1 MILCDIGNTTFHFKS
16 LTKDFKIF
24 HDELLPDLDDS
35 IYFIS
40 VNKNATNILLKKFP
54 NAIDI
59 ENFIEF
65 NTEYI
70 GMGIDRKLAS
80 LNIDNAVIVDAG
92 SAITVDIVNDGI
104 HKGGFILPGLTALK
118 SIYPTISNQ
127 LAFEFNSDINLDT
140 IPLNTN
146 DAINYSIFKS
156 IILPIKEVSKDKDII
171 FTGGDGFILS
181 KCFKNGLYNKNL
193 IFDNIKQVLD
203 KMPVNNLYK

>member
-1 MILCDIGNTTFHFKS
+1 M
-16 LTKDFKIF
+16 
-24 HDELLPDLDDS
+24 
-35 IYFIS
+35 
-40 VNKNATNILLKKFP
+40 TNILLKKFP

-146 DAINYSIFKS
+146 DAINYSIIKS